1 MTCYNN
7 YTKLKTYLKNDGY
20 LLFLS
25 ILLIF
30 ITPLDY
36 ILYVRWIDGMSNYNW
51 YASSFIF
58 PLFGIFFFFI
68 GTRYL
73 EYNNKIKDINKMSQK
88 PLMYLGIMDGLN
100 SLLGS
105 FSTPYLSIV
114 VMTILD
120 KFSLPLILVSSC
132 FLLKRK
138 YRKNH
143 YLGVFLTLYAIMVSF
158 LPSFTNGKY
167 NHSWATILFTLSLI
181 PGVLSYV
188 FKEKFLDNRPI
199 NEWWMNLWISVWQF
213 LFGFITFPLMLIPLK
228 APIGNNIPIDE
239 VGGYI
244 INATVCQFAGI
255 NKKVGDDCV
264 NNLLLMIIYQ
274 IVSTIIN
281 ILMFKIIREGS
292 STYFVLINSL
302 KIPIQAWLASYK
314 FLAGRNYSPIS
325 WNDFFSFILL
335 IVATIVYNDKS
346 EINQDTPILNLSILN
361 DDLYNDVYNEDLND
375 LENRS
380 RDALLTINEMSN
392 IDNPEELES

>member
-7 YTKLKTYLKNDGY
+7 YIKLKTYVNNEGY

-25 ILLIF
+25 LLLVF

-58 PLFGIFFFFI
+58 PLFGIFFFLM
-68 GTRYL
+68 GTKYL
-73 EYNNKIKDINKMSQK
+73 EYKKYLKDINKMEQK

-100 SLLGS
+100 SLMGS

-120 KFSLPLILVSSC
+120 KFSLPLILICSYII
-132 FLLKRK
+132 LKRK

-143 YLGVFLTLYAIMVSF
+143 YLGVFLTVYAIMVSF
-158 LPSFTNGKY
+158 LPSFSNGQY
-167 NHSWATILFTLSLI
+167 NHLWATILFILSLI
-181 PGVLSYV
+181 PAVLSYV

-228 APIGNNIPIDE
+228 QPTGNNIPLNQI
-239 VGGYI
+239 GNYFL
-244 INATVCQFAGI
+244 NATVCQFAGI
-255 NKKVGDDCV
+255 NKTDGDDCV

-281 ILMFKIIREGS
+281 ILMFKIIRHGS

-314 FLAGRNYSPIS
+314 FLSGRNYSPIS

-335 IVATIVYNDKS
+335 VVAILVYNDKTEKKS
-346 EINQDTPILNLSILN
+346 DSPLLNL
-361 DDLYNDVYNEDLND
+361 DLNNTKD
-375 LENRS
+375 DSTSLLITNREPN
-380 RDALLTINEMSN
+380 DI
-392 IDNPEELES
+392 